1 MIMTPAIS
9 GEPSDG
15 KPCIFISYG
24 TVDGDDLLMDLVR
37 DLSDRYEVL
46 YDRKF
51 LRGGQRWPEEINRA
65 ILRSRAVILI
75 LTPHAVREGDDPSV
89 CHNELLAAQAARIP
103 IQPVMWKVCRPPLTA
118 NNLQHID
125 FQSLPYDRALAQLRD
140 ALGSILAGNLVR
152 RVHYIT
158 EAWSRAPDF
167 EIVLQN
173 VVKPDEFQG
182 RDWLFERIADWRAT
196 DKDARLLL
204 LTADPGTGKSAIA
217 AHFSKKNRCGPVLAA
232 HFCGWQA
239 SATLEPQHL
248 VRNLVY
254 VLAQGVAEYRDA
266 LKQARRQTELEQMP
280 RDGRGDLP
288 LDDLLHVALSPLREM
303 PDPLA
308 PGQSPAWLVVDALDE
323 AVEHAQTRGTSSI
336 LDLLIAELPLVPPWL
351 RVLATSRAGEV
362 PGRLNKVV
370 HEGRKLVEHIHLS
383 KKDSTKDLK
392 SYIDRRLAAHTI
404 GMTDADKGF
413 LIAQSESNFLYVKLV
428 LDALAARTYTVSA
441 IRGLPPGLDG
451 FYSLDFRRLYDPK
464 KPDSMKRFT
473 ERARPLLGVLAVA
486 QDDLSL
492 KTLSAATGL
501 SPDDVHGELRRLSAY
516 VTAHKGSYSIFH
528 KSLSD
533 WLCDRESAQDHFV
546 DEDRGHAALAGLCWT
561 RFQELPKPPRG
572 LRNVENDEIFN
583 YLVRFGIDHFVA
595 SGELRRA
602 LAVLDFIFTAAR
614 QQRAPAVFADLVPG
628 QFKRRVLRGL
638 RDCSETDKAELDS
651 SFLADLLVDF
661 YQVEPLEAPIKILMH
676 HHAPRWDAM
685 QEKFLAAGNYVLRYA
700 VSEAVADACM
710 DGDPSFPIEKVAGLL
725 RHENDAN
732 VRELGAYTLRH
743 IYGEIPDWIEPG
755 HLELMGE
762 SETYA
767 GRSALGDLL
776 LTLKFQQAPDI
787 PAVRSEA
794 FWNPIWDHNRLDIWD
809 LRAADA
815 FIAGELVEGKLVSP
829 VPLPENAD
837 GGTRTAY
844 DNFVATEIFR
854 DQLEKKLNADP
865 DADEAIK
872 ALVAREGFAS
882 LALDAKKISNAEE
895 ALAESPH
902 LAELMRLFFSHPLWE
917 VAENAAS
924 TLAEFAEKDF
934 QCRSIVTDLFGDS
947 YWRVHFG
954 AIETAYQLVDF
965 DRMTLFREAV
975 NRFFNDRNSRVR
987 ALCAENLIAYVLDC
1001 APAVRARYLEEFD
1014 TAVRRWIEDD
1024 DAWVLE
1030 HVLRLLKQL
1039 DDERPGSCGLYFA
1052 DSIPPLM
1059 QGLPAPLPQSGWKD
1073 LSRAD
1078 FLTHIEKRR
1087 REILGR

>member
-1 MIMTPAIS
+1 MTPAIS

-15 KPCIFISYG
+15 KPRIFISYG
-24 TVDGDDLLMDLVR
+24 TLDGSDLMMELAR
-37 DLSDRYEVL
+37 DLSDQYEVL
-46 YDRKF
+46 YDKKF

-65 ILRSRAVILI
+65 VLRSKVVVLI
-75 LTPHAVREGDDPSV
+75 LTPHAVREGDDSSF
-89 CHNELLAAQAARIP
+89 CHNELMAAQAARIP
-103 IQPVMWKVCRPPLTA
+103 IQPVMWRVCRPPLEVNT
-118 NNLQHID
+118 LQHVD
-125 FQSLPYDRALAQLRD
+125 FQSLPYDRALPQLRD
-140 ALGSILAGNLVR
+140 WLSEIIAGRPVR

-158 EAWSRAPDF
+158 EAWSRAADF

-182 RDWLFERIADWRAT
+182 RDWLFEHIADWRAT
-196 DKDARLLL
+196 DEDARLLL

-217 AHFSKKNRCGPVLAA
+217 AHFSRKNRCGPVLAA

-266 LKQARRQTELEQMP
+266 LNQARRQAELEVMP
-280 RDGRGDLP
+280 TDGRGDLP
-288 LDDLLHVALSPLREM
+288 LDDLLRVALAPLREM
-303 PDPLA
+303 PDPLG

-323 AVEHAQTRGTSSI
+323 AVEYAQARGTSSI

-362 PGRLNKVV
+362 PSRLNKVV
-370 HEGRKLVEHIHLS
+370 HEGRELVKHVHLS
-383 KKDSTKDLK
+383 KEDSARDLK
-392 SYIDRRLAAHTI
+392 SYIDRRLAARAI

-428 LDALAARTYTVSA
+428 LDALVARSYAISA

-473 ERARPLLGVLAVA
+473 ERARPLLGIFAVA
-486 QDDLSL
+486 QDDLTP
-492 KTLSAATGL
+492 KALSAATGL
-501 SPDDVHGELRRLSAY
+501 SSDDVHGELRRLSAY
-516 VTAHKGSYSIFH
+516 VTAHKGAYSIFH

-561 RFQELPKPPRG
+561 RFQDLPKPPRA
-572 LRNVENDEIFN
+572 LRSVESDEIFN

-595 SGELRRA
+595 SGALRRA
-602 LAVLDFIFTAAR
+602 LAVLEFIFTAAR
-614 QQRAPAVFADLVPG
+614 QQRAPVVFADLVPG

-638 RDCSETDKAELDS
+638 RDCSEADKAELDP
-651 SFLADLLVDF
+651 SFLADLLIDF
-661 YQVEPLEAPIKILMH
+661 YQVEPLEAPVKILMH
-676 HHAPRWDAM
+676 HHAPRWDAT
-685 QEKFLAAGNYVLRYA
+685 QEKFLAADNYVLRYA
-700 VSEAVADACM
+700 VSEAIADACM
-710 DGDPSFPIEKVAGLL
+710 DGDPSFAIEKITGFL
-725 RHENDAN
+725 RHESDAN

-743 IYGEIPDWIEPG
+743 IYGEIPGWIEPG

-776 LTLKFQQAPDI
+776 LTLKFQQAPDV
-787 PAVRSEA
+787 PAVRSET
-794 FWNPIWDHNRLDIWD
+794 FWNPIWDHNRLDVWD
-809 LRAADA
+809 LHAADA
-815 FIAGELVEGKLVSP
+815 FIAGELVEGAFVSP
-829 VPLPENAD
+829 APLPESAD
-837 GGTRTAY
+837 AGTRTAY

-854 DQLEKKLNADP
+854 DQLEKKLDADP
-865 DADEAIK
+865 DVDEAIK
-872 ALVAREGFAS
+872 ALVTREGFAS

-895 ALAESPH
+895 ALADSPH

-917 VAENAAS
+917 VAESAAS

-934 QCRSIVTDLFGDS
+934 QRRAIVTDLFGDP
-947 YWRVHFG
+947 YWRVRFG

-975 NRFFNDRNSRVR
+975 NRFFNDGNSRVR

-1001 APAVRARYLEEFD
+1001 APVVRARYLEEFD
-1014 TAVRRWIEDD
+1014 AAVRRWIEDD

-1030 HVLRLLKQL
+1030 HVLRLLKRL
-1039 DDERPGSCGLYFA
+1039 DREKPGSCGVYF
-1052 DSIPPLM
+1052 DGGIPPLM
-1059 QGLPAPLPQSGWKD
+1059 RGLPVPLPQSGWKD

-1078 FLTHIEKRR
+1078 FLTHIETRR
-1087 REILGR
+1087 RGILGR